1 MIVCRK
7 PYLTKASL
15 DVDFLD
21 QLFPLMFK
29 TGDVE
34 PDVPT
39 VGIGRSDA
47 VNSGVPFR
55 DKAVDLFERA
65 GVPRYPELAD
75 VDWRGALFTSRRPFM
90 AHEGACACGKR
101 TYLYGRCFGCKRS
114 DKREEELAYDACLNG
129 RPERAGGA
137 R

>member
-1 MIVCRK
+1 MF
-7 PYLTKASL
+7 KATL
-15 DVDFLD
+15 DVDSLE

-65 GVPRYPELAD
+65 GVPRHAELA
-75 VDWRGALFTSRRPFM
+75 
-90 AHEGACACGKR
+90 
-101 TYLYGRCFGCKRS
+101 
-114 DKREEELAYDACLNG
+114 
-129 RPERAGGA
+129 
-137 R
+137 